1 LRTTR
6 LASATAHLFACI
18 NWLVSC
24 RSMSTNPLTGPF
36 PPILFQLTN
45 LTSLKLDHTSIS
57 GAIPPGIGNL
67 TKLQFLYLGNNS
79 NLQGPLPSSELG
91 LLTELLELTIWG
103 ANLNTTLPHE
113 LGNCSKLQ
121 YINFHSSVMS
131 GSLPEEYG
139 SLQNL
144 KKLLLH
150 NNNLEGVIPQT
161 WRNLMPHITDL
172 YAPIHILCSKLLVDH
187 VT

>member
-1 LRTTR
+1 
-6 LASATAHLFACI
+6 
-18 NWLVSC
+18 
-24 RSMSTNPLTGPF
+24 M
-36 PPILFQLTN
+36 
-45 LTSLKLDHTSIS
+45 
-57 GAIPPGIGNL
+57 
-67 TKLQFLYLGNNS
+67 GNNS

-113 LGNCSKLQ
+113 LGNCSKLH

-144 KKLLLH
+144 KKL
-150 NNNLEGVIPQT
+150 
-161 WRNLMPHITDL
+161 
-172 YAPIHILCSKLLVDH
+172 
-187 VT
+187 